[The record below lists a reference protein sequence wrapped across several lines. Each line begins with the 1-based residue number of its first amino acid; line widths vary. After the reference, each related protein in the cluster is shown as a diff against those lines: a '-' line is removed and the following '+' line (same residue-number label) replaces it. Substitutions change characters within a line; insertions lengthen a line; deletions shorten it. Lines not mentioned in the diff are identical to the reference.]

1 MKAETGVQLPPAQ
14 EPQKLPANPQQLW
27 TDCPSLASE
36 GANPLTPS
44 SCFQPWNPEPVASY
58 R

>member
-27 TDCPSLASE
+27 TDSPSLASE
-36 GANPLTPS
+36 GANPLTP
-44 SCFQPWNPEPVASY
+44 
-58 R
+58 